1 MSRKDYL
8 RTSFLLIIYLFDP
21 QTAKKKEAFI
31 FRKLGASYLIVCGA
45 KNKNMAKNNFSMEVA
60 GRTLLVET
68 GQLAQQAN
76 GSALVRY
83 GDTMVLATATL
94 SSHKAEHLDYFPLM
108 VDYEEKYYA
117 SGKIKGSRFIKREG
131 RPTEEAILT
140 ARLIDRTIRPLFDDR
155 IRNEVQVVI
164 TVLSIDQENV
174 PDFLS
179 IIAASLAL
187 GISDIPWAGPVSAVR
202 VGKIENNFI
211 INPFNSQTEKSD
223 LEIVVSG
230 TKDKINMI
238 EAGAKELP
246 EKEMI
251 KAILFGFEEL
261 KKINVFQQKVI
272 EKIGKIKKELE
283 KINPT
288 PEFIQEITTFL
299 NENGLDKAFYEKEKV
314 TRHEKMEEVKLKL
327 VTYLEEKFSD
337 ADLKKRKTEVD
348 WIYENYL
355 NDILHQRILEKD
367 ERPDGRKLDEIRPIS
382 CQIGLLPRTHG
393 SGLFNRGETQVITAT
408 TLGAPGMEQIV
419 ETMELD
425 EKKRYMHHYN
435 FPPFS
440 VGEVKPMRGPGR
452 RDIGHGALAERALL
466 PVIPSKE
473 EFPYTIRLV
482 SEVLSS
488 NGSSS
493 MASTCGSSL
502 SLMDAGVPI
511 KKPVSGIAMGII
523 TGKNGEFKVLSD
535 IQGPEDHWGDMDF
548 KIAGTKD
555 GITAL
560 QLDVKIDGLTPEM
573 IEQVFTQS
581 YKSRMEIMDVMNQT
595 IEKSRLE
602 LSPFAPRIIT
612 FSINPDKIRDV
623 IGPGG
628 KIINE
633 IIDKTGVN
641 IDIEKDGTI
650 FITAGDKDSG
660 EKAKKWIENLTET
673 PEIGKIY
680 SGKVTRIMNF
690 GAFVEILPGKEGLVH
705 ISEIPTDRPI
715 TKIND
720 FLKVNQQISVRL
732 KEIDSMGRL
741 NLTMKISTKK

>member
-1 MSRKDYL
+1 MS
-8 RTSFLLIIYLFDP
+8 
-21 QTAKKKEAFI
+21 
-31 FRKLGASYLIVCGA
+31 
-45 KNKNMAKNNFSMEVA
+45 NNNFSLEVA
-60 GRTLLVET
+60 GRKLSVET

-83 GDTMVLATATL
+83 GDTLVLATATL
-94 SSHKAEHLDYFPLM
+94 SSRKADHLDYFPLM

-131 RPTEEAILT
+131 RPSEEAILT

-155 IRNEVQVVI
+155 IRNEVQVVV

-179 IIAASLAL
+179 ITAASLAL
-187 GISDIPWAGPVSAVR
+187 GISDIPWGGPVSAVR
-202 VGKIENNFI
+202 VGKIGDEFI
-211 INPFNSQTEKSD
+211 INPNSEQAQKSN

-230 TKDKINMI
+230 TETRINMI
-238 EAGAKELP
+238 EAGALELP
-246 EKEMI
+246 EKEMTG
-251 KAILFGFEEL
+251 AILAGFEEL
-261 KKINVFQQKVI
+261 KKISAFQKEVI
-272 EKIGKIKKELE
+272 EKIGKTKKELD
-283 KINPT
+283 KTNPT
-288 PEFIQEITTFL
+288 PEFVQEITGFL
-299 NENGLDKAFYEKEKV
+299 NENGLADAFYEKEKGA
-314 TRHEKMEEVKLKL
+314 RHEKMEAVKEKL
-327 VTYLEEKFSD
+327 VAYLEEKFSET
-337 ADLKKRKTEVD
+337 DLKKRKTEVD

-355 NDILHQRILEKD
+355 NDVLHQRVLEKD
-367 ERPDGRKLDEIRPIS
+367 ERPDGRKLDEVRPIS

-440 VGEVKPMRGPGR
+440 VGEVRPMRGPGR

-473 EFPYTIRLV
+473 DFPYTIRLV

-523 TGKNGEFKVLSD
+523 TGKEGEFKVLSD

-573 IEQVFTQS
+573 VEQVFAQS
-581 YKSRMEIMDVMNQT
+581 YKSRMEIMDVMNQV
-595 IEKSRLE
+595 IDKARPE
-602 LSPFAPRIIT
+602 LSSFAPRIIT
-612 FSINPDKIRDV
+612 LSINPDKIRDV

-628 KIINE
+628 KVINE
-633 IIDKTGVN
+633 IIDKTGVE
-641 IDIEKDGTI
+641 IDIEKDGMV
-650 FITAGDKDSG
+650 FITAGDKESG
-660 EKAKKWIENLTET
+660 EKAKAWVEALTKEAKVG
-673 PEIGKIY
+673 EIY
-680 SGKVTRIMNF
+680 SGKVTRMMNF
-690 GAFVEILPGKEGLVH
+690 GAFVEILPGQEGLVH
-705 ISEIPTDRPI
+705 VSEIPADRPVVRPG
-715 TKIND
+715 D
-720 FLKVNQQISVRL
+720 FLKIDQEVTVKV

-741 NLTMKISTKK
+741 NLTMKGLEKR